1 MDMAYGIQTRITKL
15 LGIQYPFLQGAM
27 AWITGWEI
35 AAAVS
40 NAGGLGTIAS
50 AILKPEEIVEEIR
63 QTRKATDRPF
73 AVNIPIRLAGSKEAI
88 EVAIAE
94 KVPVVVTST
103 GDPVTYTERL
113 HKSGIMVLQVAF
125 SLEMVDRCND
135 AKVDAVILMGAEAGG
150 NLGPEELTTMVLVP
164 QAVQQTS
171 LPIIA
176 AGGIGDAKGF
186 LAALALGAEG
196 IQMGTRI
203 LATRECTVHAR
214 YKEAVLK
221 ARDTDT
227 TVTGRST
234 GLEFRVLKNRLS
246 RKILDMEREKKD
258 RDVIDSVA
266 IGGLRRAAEEGDVEN
281 GSVMMGQ
288 VAGMI
293 SDVLPVKELFDKI
306 MSDASNRAH
315 RVSEFFHNG

>member
-1 MDMAYGIQTRITKL
+1 MNMTGAIHTRVTKL

-63 QTRKATDRPF
+63 RTKQATDRPF
-73 AVNIPIRLAGSKEAI
+73 AVNIPIRLAGSGEAV
-88 EVAIAE
+88 EAAISE

-103 GDPVTYTERL
+103 GDPVKYTERM
-113 HKSGIMVLQVAF
+113 HRAGIMVLQVAF
-125 SLEMVDRCND
+125 SLDMVDRCNE
-135 AKVDAVILMGAEAGG
+135 AGVDAVIVMGAEAGG
-150 NLGPEELTTMVLVP
+150 NLGPEELTTMALVP
-164 QAVQQTS
+164 QAVQRTG
-171 LPIIA
+171 LPVIA
-176 AGGIGDAKGF
+176 AGGIADGRG
-186 LAALALGAEG
+186 LAAALSLGAEG

-203 LATRECTVHAR
+203 LATRECTVHDR

-221 ARDTDT
+221 ARDADT

-234 GLEFRVLKNRLS
+234 GLEFRVLKNRFS
-246 RKILDMEREKKD
+246 RKILDMERDQKD
-258 RDVIDSVA
+258 RDEIDSVA
-266 IGGLRRAAEEGDVEN
+266 IGGLRRAAEQGDIEN

-288 VAGMI
+288 VSGMI
-293 SDVLPVKELFDKI
+293 SDVLPVKELFEKI
-306 MSDASNRAH
+306 MDDASR
-315 RVSEFFHNG
+315 RIREISGFF

>member
-1 MDMAYGIQTRITKL
+1 MAYTIQTRITKL
-15 LGIQYPFLQGAM
+15 LEIQYPFLQGAM

-50 AILKPEEIVEEIR
+50 AILKPEEITDEIR
-63 QTRKATDRPF
+63 QIKQATNRPF
-73 AVNIPIRLAGSKEAI
+73 AINIPIRLAGSKEAI
-88 EVAIAE
+88 DVAIAE

-103 GDPVTYTERL
+103 GDPMTYTERL
-113 HKSGIMVLQVAF
+113 HKAGIIVLHVAF

-135 AKVDAVILMGAEAGG
+135 ANVDAVIIMGAEAGG

-164 QAVQQTS
+164 QAVQKTR
-171 LPIIA
+171 LPVIA

-186 LAALALGAEG
+186 IAALALGAEG
-196 IQMGTRI
+196 VQMGTRI
-203 LATRECTVHAR
+203 LATQECTVHTR
-214 YKEAVLK
+214 YKKAVLQ

-227 TVTGRST
+227 TITGRST
-234 GLEFRVLKNRLS
+234 GLEFRVLKNNLS
-246 RKILDMEREKKD
+246 RKILDMEKEGKDREK
-258 RDVIDSVA
+258 IDSIA

-288 VAGMI
+288 ISGMI
-293 SDVLPVKELFDKI
+293 SDVLPVKELFNKI
-306 MSDASNRAH
+306 ISDASH
-315 RVSEFFHNG
+315 RVHEISRFFDH

>member
-1 MDMAYGIQTRITKL
+1 MEMVHTIQTRITKC
-15 LGIQYPFLQGAM
+15 LGIRYPFFQGAM

-50 AILKPEEIVEEIR
+50 AILKPDEIVDEIR
-63 QTRKATDRPF
+63 QIKQATTNPF
-73 AVNIPIRLAGSKEAI
+73 AVNIPIRLTGSKEAV

-103 GDPVTYTERL
+103 GDPAIYTEKL
-113 HKSGIMVLQVAF
+113 HNAGIMVFHVAF
-125 SLEMVDRCND
+125 SLEMVSRCND
-135 AKVDAVILMGAEAGG
+135 AKVDAVIIMGSEAGG

-164 QAVQQTS
+164 QAVQKTR
-171 LPIIA
+171 LPVVA
-176 AGGIGDAKGF
+176 AGGIGDGKGF

-214 YKEAVLK
+214 YKEAVLR

-234 GLEFRVLKNRLS
+234 GLEFRVLKNSLS
-246 RKILDMEREKKD
+246 QKVLEMERAGKD
-258 RDVIDSVA
+258 REEIDSVS

-288 VAGMI
+288 ISGMI
-293 SDVLPVKELFDKI
+293 SDILTVKELFEKI
-306 MSDASNRAH
+306 MINASQ
-315 RVSEFFHNG
+315 RVSEISRFF

>member
-1 MDMAYGIQTRITKL
+1 MIDMPYTIQTRVTEI

-50 AILKPEEIVEEIR
+50 AILKPEEIVDEIK
-63 QTRKATDRPF
+63 QTKEATDRPF
-73 AVNIPIRLAGSKEAI
+73 AVNIPIRLAGSEEAI

-103 GDPVTYTERL
+103 GDPMIYTERL
-113 HKSGIMVLQVAF
+113 HKAGIMVFQVAF
-125 SLEMVDRCND
+125 SLDMVDRCND
-135 AKVDAVILMGAEAGG
+135 AHVDAVIVMGAEAGG
-150 NLGPEELTTMVLVP
+150 NLGPAELTTMVLVP
-164 QAVQQTS
+164 QAVRKTG
-171 LPIIA
+171 LPVIA
-176 AGGIGDAKGF
+176 AGGIGDGRGF
-186 LAALALGAEG
+186 VAALALGAEG

-203 LATRECTVHAR
+203 LATRECTVHGR

-227 TVTGRST
+227 TVTGRTT
-234 GLEFRVLKNRLS
+234 GLEFRVLKNSLS
-246 RKILDMEREKKD
+246 REILDMERDQRD
-258 RDVIDSVA
+258 RDEIDSVA
-266 IGGLRRAAEEGDVEN
+266 IGGLRRAAEEGDVEH

-288 VAGMI
+288 ISGMI
-293 SDVLPVKELFDKI
+293 SDVLPVKELFEKI
-306 MSDASNRAH
+306 MSDASH
-315 RVSEFFHNG
+315 RVHGISGLFHP

>member
-164 QAVQQTS
+164 QAVQRTS

-203 LATRECTVHAR
+203 LATRECTVHAH

-288 VAGMI
+288 VSGMI
-293 SDVLPVKELFDKI
+293 SDVLTVKELFEKI
-306 MSDASNRAH
+306 MSEASH
-315 RVSEFFHNG
+315 RVQGISGLFHP